1 MRHVLKLIPKKHITI
16 AASVSV
22 IVTAVVLM
30 SPSPRVE
37 ANRVAYTL
45 DLEEGSVAKAGTV
58 DLRVPGNTPDNDPTA
73 EPAAQVSEAP
83 EASLAQDKT
92 TTATTTVAMVDAS
105 LTGPGSEAE
114 VAAKPTQAKVV
125 PDKPDPIPEL
135 DWATFKIRSGD
146 TLSSLFRKA
155 GFNDGLMLSV
165 IHGDGEADK
174 LQRLYAGETIR
185 FATDEAGELAAIE
198 LQRNLLESLQI
209 EKNSDGF
216 QGEKVVREPDA
227 RPAFASGTI
236 DGSLYVAAREAGLS
250 DRLAMEMAGIFGWNI
265 DFVYDVRKG
274 DRFEVVY
281 EELYLDGEKFDTGA
295 ILSARFVN
303 QGEDVIALRYTDSSG
318 DTDYYSPSG
327 SSMRKAFLRTP
338 INARISSSFNLQRRH
353 PVLDVVRPHEGT
365 DYAAP
370 PGTPIKAA
378 GDGRVSFAGWKGGY
392 GRTVILQH
400 GDNITTL
407 YAHMSR
413 LGRGIRSGGRV
424 KQGDTVGH
432 VGSSGMV
439 TGPHLHYEFR
449 VNGSP
454 RNSRTV
460 KLPDAK
466 PVPKT
471 EMARFQRF
479 AEQEVAKFELFRR
492 DDQQQLAFASDE

>member
-1 MRHVLKLIPKKHITI
+1 M
-16 AASVSV
+16 
-22 IVTAVVLM
+22 
-30 SPSPRVE
+30 
-37 ANRVAYTL
+37 AYTL
-45 DLEEGSVAKAGTV
+45 DLAEGTV
-58 DLRVPGNTPDNDPTA
+58 KEAREASAKLSTPQDAADSSDTKPQQVAAVNAPASA
-73 EPAAQVSEAP
+73 EPTPQAAPAEQKEPATKQSAKT
-83 EASLAQDKT
+83 EASEPSIEWSSYD
-92 TTATTTVAMVDAS
+92 
-105 LTGPGSEAE
+105 
-114 VAAKPTQAKVV
+114 
-125 PDKPDPIPEL
+125 
-135 DWATFKIRSGD
+135 IRSGD

-174 LQRLYAGETIR
+174 LQNLYAGETIR
-185 FATDEAGELAAIE
+185 FAVTDSGDLASVE
-198 LQRNLLESLQI
+198 LQRSLLESLKI
-209 EKNSDGF
+209 EKTDDGF
-216 QGEKVVREPDA
+216 VGETVVREPDA

-236 DGSLYVAAREAGLS
+236 DGSLYVAAREAGMS
-250 DRLAMEMAGIFGWNI
+250 DRLAMEMVGIFGWNI

-274 DRFEVVY
+274 DSFEVVY
-281 EELYLDGEKFDTGA
+281 EELYLDGEMFDTGE

-303 QGEDVIALRYTDSSG
+303 RGEEVIALRYTDSKG
-318 DTDYYSPSG
+318 DTDYYSPNG

-338 INARISSSFNLQRRH
+338 INARVSSSFNLQRRH

-392 GRTVILQH
+392 GRTVVVQH

-413 LGRGIRSGGRV
+413 LGRGIRKGSRV

-466 PVPKT
+466 PVPKS
-471 EMARFQRF
+471 EMARFERF
-479 AEQEVAKFELFRR
+479 AQQEVAKFELFRQ
-492 DDQQQLAFASDE
+492 DFQQLALASDE

>member
-1 MRHVLKLIPKKHITI
+1 MLHVLKLFPKTHITI
-16 AASVSV
+16 AASVSI
-22 IVTAVVLM
+22 IVTAAVLM
-30 SPSPRVE
+30 SPSSRVE
-37 ANRVAYTL
+37 ANRVAYAL
-45 DLEEGSVAKAGTV
+45 DLNEGSVAKTGTV
-58 DLRVPGNTPDNDPTA
+58 SPEVAGDRPDKAPTTESAIQAGEEPEPSVAQSSTTESMKTVAMLDASPARAESGPEATAQQAQPKALTNTPDST
-73 EPAAQVSEAP
+73 
-83 EASLAQDKT
+83 
-92 TTATTTVAMVDAS
+92 
-105 LTGPGSEAE
+105 
-114 VAAKPTQAKVV
+114 
-125 PDKPDPIPEL
+125 PEL
-135 DWATFKIRSGD
+135 NWATFDIRSGD

-209 EKNSDGF
+209 EKKEDGF
-216 QGEKVVREPDA
+216 QGETVVREPDA
-227 RPAFASGTI
+227 RPAFASGVI
-236 DGSLYVAAREAGLS
+236 EGSLYLAAREAGLS

-295 ILSARFVN
+295 IISTRFIN
-303 QGEDVIALRYTDSSG
+303 RGEDVVALRYTDSSG
-318 DTDYYSPSG
+318 DTDYYSPNG

-338 INARISSSFNLQRRH
+338 ISARVSSSFNLQRRH

-413 LGRGIRSGGRV
+413 LGRGIRSGSRV

-479 AEQEVAKFELFRR
+479 AEQEVAKLELFRR
-492 DDQQQLAFASDE
+492 DDHQQLALASDE

>member
-1 MRHVLKLIPKKHITI
+1 MKMFPKTHITI

-22 IVTAVVLM
+22 IVTAAVLM
-30 SPSPRVE
+30 SPSSRVE
-37 ANRVAYTL
+37 ANRVAYAL
-45 DLEEGSVAKAGTV
+45 DLNEGSVAKTGLTSPGVSAETPITPAG
-58 DLRVPGNTPDNDPTA
+58 A
-73 EPAAQVSEAP
+73 KEPKETP
-83 EASLAQDKT
+83 EASIQKGDTSSGT
-92 TTATTTVAMVDAS
+92 TTLAIVDAS
-105 LTGPGSEAE
+105 PEELPAGK
-114 VAAKPTQAKVV
+114 VIAAAPAHTSTQTVDKT
-125 PDKPDPIPEL
+125 PDVDKTPEL
-135 DWATFKIRSGD
+135 NWQTFDIRSGD

-165 IHGDGEADK
+165 IHGEGEADK

-185 FATDEAGELAAIE
+185 FATDDAGELAAIE
-198 LQRNLLESLQI
+198 LQRNLLESLKI
-209 EKNSDGF
+209 EKNEDTF

-227 RPAFASGTI
+227 RPAFASGEI

-250 DRLAMEMAGIFGWNI
+250 DRLAMEMVGIFGWNI

-281 EELYLDGEKFDTGA
+281 EELYLDGEKFDTGD

-303 QGEDVIALRYTDSSG
+303 QGEEIIALRYTDSKD
-318 DTDYYSPSG
+318 DTDYYAPNG

-338 INARISSSFNLQRRH
+338 ISARVSSSFNLQRRH

-378 GDGRVSFAGWKGGY
+378 GDGRVIFAGWKGGY
-392 GRTVILQH
+392 GRTVVLQH

-407 YAHMSR
+407 YAHMNR
-413 LGRGIRSGGRV
+413 LGRGIRNGSRV

-454 RNSRTV
+454 RNSRKV

-479 AEQEVAKFELFRR
+479 AKQEVAKLDLFRG
-492 DDQQQLAFASDE
+492 DDRQQLAMASDE